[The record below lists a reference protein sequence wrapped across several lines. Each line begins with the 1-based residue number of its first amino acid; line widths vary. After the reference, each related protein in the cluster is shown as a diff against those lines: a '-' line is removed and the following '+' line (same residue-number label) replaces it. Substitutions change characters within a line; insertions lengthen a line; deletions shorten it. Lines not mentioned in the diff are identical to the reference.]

1 MPLLIYCVQILYKS
15 RCDNRLNEISARVSA
30 DRKEVFFFT
39 MREKFNAMA
48 SFGFLLSKVYYS
60 RWSCWQRNMK
70 RNTSKLGM
78 LLPS

>member
-48 SFGFLLSKVYYS
+48 SFWFF
-60 RWSCWQRNMK
+60 
-70 RNTSKLGM
+70 TF
-78 LLPS
+78 